1 MDSLFSFNCGVWYL
15 PCVIDIFAKYAWVKR
30 FMDKKAETDV
40 HGFIKI
46 VIKSKRKPD
55 KLGVDQGR
63 KFYNEPI

>member
-1 MDSLFSFNCGVWYL
+1 
-15 PCVIDIFAKYAWVKR
+15 
-30 FMDKKAETDV
+30 MDKKAETDV